1 MDCSELIDTS
11 AKSFKEWGMNFLKW
25 VYSGLVVSAIIV
37 IVGVIGQGKLS
48 VSQASAGDEQRPVH
62 MDIQKVQRNFSLVE
76 FDLSKKA
83 HLLRKTRLE
92 HYIAQAKQADLRG
105 WKFKRD
111 EFVERAENILNHHL
125 TQYANDVSQDAETY
139 TAQAI

>member
-1 MDCSELIDTS
+1 
-11 AKSFKEWGMNFLKW
+11 MNFLKW
-25 VYSGLVVSAIIV
+25 VYSGLVISTVIV

-48 VSQASAGDEQRPVH
+48 VSQASADDKQRPVH

-125 TQYANDVSQDAETY
+125 TQYANDVSQDAQTY
-139 TAQAI
+139 TVQAI

>member
-1 MDCSELIDTS
+1 
-11 AKSFKEWGMNFLKW
+11 MNVLKW
-25 VYSGLVVSAIIV
+25 VYSGIVVTLVIAL
-37 IVGVIGQGKLS
+37 VGMFGQGKLS
-48 VSQASAGDEQRPVH
+48 VSRATADDAERPVH
-62 MDIQKVQRNFSLVE
+62 MDIQKVERNLSLVE

-92 HYIAQAKQADLRG
+92 YYIAQAKQADVRG

-111 EFVERAENILNHHL
+111 EFVERAENILSHHL
-125 TQYANDVSQDAETY
+125 TQYAHEAQQNAQTY

>member
-1 MDCSELIDTS
+1 
-11 AKSFKEWGMNFLKW
+11 MNFLKW

-48 VSQASAGDEQRPVH
+48 VSQASADDEQRPAH

>member
-1 MDCSELIDTS
+1 
-11 AKSFKEWGMNFLKW
+11 MNFLKW

-48 VSQASAGDEQRPVH
+48 VSQASADDEQRPVH

-92 HYIAQAKQADLRG
+92 HYIALAKQADLRG

-125 TQYANDVSQDAETY
+125 TQYADDVSQDAETY

>member
-1 MDCSELIDTS
+1 
-11 AKSFKEWGMNFLKW
+11 
-25 VYSGLVVSAIIV
+25 VVSALV
-37 IVGVIGQGKLS
+37 VVVGVVGRGELS
-48 VSQASAGDEQRPVH
+48 VSPASADDEQRPVH
-62 MDIQKVQRNFSLVE
+62 LDVRRVRRGFSLVA
-76 FDLSKKA
+76 FALSRGARLLIKK
-83 HLLRKTRLE
+83 RLE

>member
-1 MDCSELIDTS
+1 M
-11 AKSFKEWGMNFLKW
+11 
-25 VYSGLVVSAIIV
+25 VSAIIV

-48 VSQASAGDEQRPVH
+48 VSQASADDEQRPVH

>member
-48 VSQASAGDEQRPVH
+48 VSQASADDEQRPVH
-62 MDIQKVQRNFSLVE
+62 MDIQKVQCNCVF
-76 FDLSKKA
+76 
-83 HLLRKTRLE
+83 
-92 HYIAQAKQADLRG
+92 
-105 WKFKRD
+105 
-111 EFVERAENILNHHL
+111 
-125 TQYANDVSQDAETY
+125 
-139 TAQAI
+139 